1 MGVSSGKAESSGD
14 RSELAMVSKS
24 IQKCQPK
31 PWLWMNLQGRLWGV
45 LRISQERNVGNTRM
59 VSKKTNSESC
69 YCRQGKRVSSMRE
82 GSTVLDSVV
91 DVVMYYPDPTS
102 GIKMYFKQLL

>member
-1 MGVSSGKAESSGD
+1 
-14 RSELAMVSKS
+14 
-24 IQKCQPK
+24 
-31 PWLWMNLQGRLWGV
+31 
-45 LRISQERNVGNTRM
+45 M

-82 GSTVLDSVV
+82 GSTVLDAVV
-91 DVVMYYPDPTS
+91 DVVMCCPDPTS